1 MEHWG
6 KMGENFLIFNFNQL
20 GILSSF
26 SIVIL
31 IASSKLLENLLFFFL
46 KSIITRTL
54 ITRIQESNSS
64 DVLKFR

>member
-31 IASSKLLENLLFFFL
+31 IASSKLLENLLLFFF